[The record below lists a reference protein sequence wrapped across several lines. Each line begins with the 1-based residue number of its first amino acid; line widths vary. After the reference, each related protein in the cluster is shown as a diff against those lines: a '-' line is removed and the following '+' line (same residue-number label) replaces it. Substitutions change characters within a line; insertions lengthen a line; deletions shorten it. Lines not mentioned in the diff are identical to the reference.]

1 MSSKEW
7 KTYKLGELGVLAR
20 GKSKHRPR
28 DAAFLYG
35 GKYPFIQ
42 TGDIKSA
49 NHKIQTYTQTYSED
63 GLKQSKLWDIGTIC
77 ITIAAN
83 IGDSAILTIP
93 ACFPDSVIGFV
104 VDKSKADIDFIE
116 YLLQFYKKNIQ
127 SHAVGSVQDNINL
140 GTFENIVFSIP
151 DIHTQQRI
159 ASILSSLDDKIE
171 LNRQTNQTLE
181 GITQTLFQEMCVPKG
196 EELPEGWR
204 IGKLGEII
212 KIKHGYAFKGE
223 FFSEEET
230 EDILLTPGNFKI
242 GGGFNY
248 SKFKYYKGDIPKD
261 YILTENDLVVT
272 MTDLSK
278 EGDTLGYSALV
289 PTIQNK
295 QLLHN
300 QRVGKIE
307 YKGNEYLKFFLY
319 FTMREKDYRNFVL
332 GSATGTT
339 VRHTSPDRIC
349 DYNLSIPDNKTIIK
363 FSEIVKPMLDNILSN
378 EQETQ
383 TLIAL
388 RDSLLPKLMKG
399 EIEI

>member
-1 MSSKEW
+1 MSNW
-7 KTYKLGELGVLAR
+7 KKHKLGNLVKFQR
-20 GKSKHRPR
+20 GHDLSKSE
-28 DAAFLYG
+28 
-35 GKYPFIQ
+35 FI
-42 TGDIKSA
+42 
-49 NHKIQTYTQTYSED
+49 D
-63 GLKQSKLWDIGTIC
+63 GNIPIVGSNGIIGHHNKFTCKAPC
-77 ITIAAN
+77 ITIGRSGSLGTPYFYNVN
-83 IGDSAILTIP
+83 IWAHNTTLYVKEFYNCDP
-93 ACFPDSVIGFV
+93 KFMY
-104 VDKSKADIDFIE
+104 
-116 YLLQFYKKNIQ
+116 YLLQTIDFKQFNSGSAVPSLNRNYIHPIEVLAPEIQ
-127 SHAVGSVQDNINL
+127 
-140 GTFENIVFSIP
+140 E
-151 DIHTQQRI
+151 QQRI

-181 GITQTLFQEMCVPKG
+181 GIAQTLFQEMCVPKG
-196 EELPEGWR
+196 EELPEGWKV
-204 IGKLGEII
+204 GKLSEII

-223 FFSEEET
+223 FFSDVET
-230 EDILLTPGNFKI
+230 EDILITPGNFKI

-248 SKFKYYKGDIPKD
+248 SKFKYYNGDIPKD
-261 YILTENDLVVT
+261 YILTENDLIVT

-307 YKGNEYLKFFLY
+307 YKGGKHLKFFLY
-319 FTMREKDYRNFVL
+319 FSMREKNYRNFVL

-349 DYNLSIPDNKTIIK
+349 DFNLAIPNDKTIIK
-363 FSEIVKPMLDNILSN
+363 FSDIVKPMLDNILSN
-378 EQETQ
+378 EQENQ